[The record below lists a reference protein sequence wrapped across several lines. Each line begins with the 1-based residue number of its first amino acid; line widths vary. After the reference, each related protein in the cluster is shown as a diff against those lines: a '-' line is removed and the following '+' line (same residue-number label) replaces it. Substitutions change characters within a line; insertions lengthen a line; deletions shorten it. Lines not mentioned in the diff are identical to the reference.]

1 MLILI
6 ILAALFQY
14 IKSDEY
20 FLSYNSIRLNTTLD
34 LSRFKLINS
43 QIREQSYDF
52 IHNQNTTEYTNVLF
66 HSILQDC
73 DVIDKKLNKI
83 SNGNKF
89 KRSIINLG
97 YFSEYL
103 GIASVNSLTDI
114 RKKYDVIEAN
124 FNKDKRCT
132 QKKID
137 NLLSQTLILK
147 RWIEMGKKTEINT
160 SKMFFFYLK
169 LNKIAQH
176 LILTIQELEIAHLS
190 NLLGNPLN
198 LILDSNSIEEK
209 IKKLTPRDAFT
220 LPNLQKNITWE
231 IINDKIL
238 QTISIPL
245 IFHRDVCIN
254 KNNTLFCENQKS
266 TTLPKNCFNFEINKL
281 ICLSRPC
288 FTDINTTISCTPI
301 TENTFILESETP
313 TPCELSTTTYKN
325 HILINKKQVLFVESY
340 MAFHCNNLDIP
351 KYTQDTIEAQTHL
364 LLNFSFNILNE
375 LKKSNLSQH
384 PVFEDISKFVNLTKE
399 TEILSNDNS
408 LIMDHTHMQIVNLTH
423 TSFFAV
429 FLILSIIIVCL
440 FLKKKICQGE
450 GNQDNTKNKK
460 KIYPCAK

>member
-6 ILAALFQY
+6 ILAALFKY

-198 LILDSNSIEEK
+198 LILESNSIEEK
-209 IKKLTPRDAFT
+209 IK
-220 LPNLQKNITWE
+220 N
-231 IINDKIL
+231 
-238 QTISIPL
+238 
-245 IFHRDVCIN
+245 
-254 KNNTLFCENQKS
+254 
-266 TTLPKNCFNFEINKL
+266 
-281 ICLSRPC
+281 
-288 FTDINTTISCTPI
+288 
-301 TENTFILESETP
+301 
-313 TPCELSTTTYKN
+313 
-325 HILINKKQVLFVESY
+325 
-340 MAFHCNNLDIP
+340 
-351 KYTQDTIEAQTHL
+351 L
-364 LLNFSFNILNE
+364 LLQRLYPTKSA
-375 LKKSNLSQH
+375 KKYYLG
-384 PVFEDISKFVNLTKE
+384 
-399 TEILSNDNS
+399 DN
-408 LIMDHTHMQIVNLTH
+408 
-423 TSFFAV
+423 
-429 FLILSIIIVCL
+429 
-440 FLKKKICQGE
+440 
-450 GNQDNTKNKK
+450 
-460 KIYPCAK
+460 